1 MALVPIGRIVNTHG
15 LKGEV
20 RVATST
26 DFATDRYA
34 PEAVVVLDAPAGRV
48 ELVVRSYRPHRG
60 FDLVTFRGHDT
71 IESVLPYKGLVLLAE
86 ETAPV
91 ALGTNEFRATDL
103 IGLSVRQGGVAVGVV
118 DGIRTYPQGDYLE
131 IRKSDGTKA
140 LVPFVHALVPSVDM
154 ETRTV
159 VVAEMEGLL

>member
-1 MALVPIGRIVNTHG
+1 MALLPIGRIVNTHG

-26 DFATDRYA
+26 DFAADRYA
-34 PEAVVVLDAPAGRV
+34 PGAVVVLDAPSGRV
-48 ELVVRSYRPHRG
+48 DLVVRSYRPHRG
-60 FDLVTFRGHDT
+60 FDLVSFRDHDT
-71 IESVLPYKGLVLLAE
+71 IESVLPYKGLSLLAE

-91 ALGTNEFRATDL
+91 VLKRNEFRASDL
-103 IGLSVRQGGVAVGVV
+103 IGLSVRQGDVAVGVI

-131 IRKSDGTKA
+131 IRKNDGAMA

-154 ETRTV
+154 KTRIV